1 MILAI
6 QAAALAVD
14 NWERSPFGTTAG
26 GYVMETYRAT
36 QDGWAFLIV
45 ASPSAAMRSTW
56 EADKN
61 AFLDGT
67 AVKNGMIVH
76 LTDEI
81 RGQILK
87 ALWAQAQRKH
97 DAATRDQGEG

>member
-1 MILAI
+1 MIASV
-6 QAAALAVD
+6 QVAALAVED
-14 NWERSPFGTTAG
+14 WKYQGVEYSG
-26 GYVMETYRAT
+26 GHVMELYRAT
-36 QDGWAFLIV
+36 QDGWSFLIV

-56 EADKN
+56 EADRKG
-61 AFLDGT
+61 FLDGT